1 MDSNFSNVQG
11 DFQLNSAGASQ
22 FSDYPTTNPKASS
35 IQTPSYDTTSVE
47 PVTYQNESS
56 SNALFNNE
64 EDDDFA
70 SVTPISPQ
78 NELNTN
84 TYENTNFETQNTLE
98 NNVEEY
104 TALDQNNINITP
116 EVPSSY
122 QNESNVDFNAYES
135 TNNEQIPSLNV
146 DNGALTSDYQ
156 MNSLQDELVEQG
168 TEVSNINYSLKNAS
182 IPVTS
187 SSEKIVIKIPVKKII
202 YVQKPTT
209 TTTSTVS
216 QVVPVTQ
223 ISQVVPVTQ
232 VSQVVP
238 VTQVSQV
245 PQMVPVAPMPQ
256 LIPISP
262 MPQMQMPQMQIVP
275 MSMSMAP
282 SLPMANTSYM
292 GAPARSS
299 IYQSKV
305 YVRKI

>member
-104 TALDQNNINITP
+104 TALEQNNINITP
-116 EVPSSY
+116 EVPSSF
-122 QNESNVDFNAYES
+122 QNEANVDFNAYES
-135 TNNEQIPSLNV
+135 TNNEQIPSLNE

-168 TEVSNINYSLKNAS
+168 TEVSNINYSLRNNSTISNS
-182 IPVTS
+182 ISAPQK
-187 SSEKIVIKIPVKKII
+187 KIIIKVPVKKTV
-202 YVQKPTT
+202 YVQRQSSIINTPQVPQ
-209 TTTSTVS
+209 VS
-216 QVVPVTQ
+216 
-223 ISQVVPVTQ
+223 Q

-238 VTQVSQV
+238 V
-245 PQMVPVAPMPQ
+245 APMPQ
-256 LIPISP
+256 IVPIVTMP
-262 MPQMQMPQMQIVP
+262 QVQFPQMQFISMP
-275 MSMSMAP
+275 MAP
-282 SLPMANTSYM
+282 VVPFANNFVGSTIGSTT
-292 GAPARSS
+292 GSS
-299 IYQSKV
+299 IYQNKV
-305 YVRKI
+305 YIKKI

>member
-116 EVPSSY
+116 EVPSSF
-122 QNESNVDFNAYES
+122 QNEANVDFNAYES

-168 TEVSNINYSLKNAS
+168 TEVSNINYSLRNNSTISNS
-182 IPVTS
+182 ISAPQK
-187 SSEKIVIKIPVKKII
+187 KIIIKVPVKKTV
-202 YVQKPTT
+202 YVQRQSSIINTPQVPQ
-209 TTTSTVS
+209 VS
-216 QVVPVTQ
+216 
-223 ISQVVPVTQ
+223 Q

-238 VTQVSQV
+238 VAQ
-245 PQMVPVAPMPQ
+245 MPQ
-256 LIPISP
+256 IVPIVTMP
-262 MPQMQMPQMQIVP
+262 QVQFPQMQFISMP
-275 MSMSMAP
+275 MAP
-282 SLPMANTSYM
+282 VVPFANNFVGSTIGSTT
-292 GAPARSS
+292 GSS
-299 IYQSKV
+299 IYQNKV
-305 YVRKI
+305 YIKKI

>member
-104 TALDQNNINITP
+104 TALEQNNINITP

-122 QNESNVDFNAYES
+122 QNEATVDFNAYES

-146 DNGALTSDYQ
+146 DNGALNSDYQ

-168 TEVSNINYSLKNAS
+168 TEVSNINYSLRNNSTISNS
-182 IPVTS
+182 ISAPQK
-187 SSEKIVIKIPVKKII
+187 KIIIPIPVKKTV
-202 YVQKPTT
+202 YVQRQSSIINTP
-209 TTTSTVS
+209 
-216 QVVPVTQ
+216 QVPQVP
-223 ISQVVPVTQ
+223 Q

-238 VTQVSQV
+238 V
-245 PQMVPVAPMPQ
+245 APMPQ
-256 LIPISP
+256 IVPIVTMP
-262 MPQMQMPQMQIVP
+262 QVQFPQMQFISMP
-275 MSMSMAP
+275 MAP
-282 SLPMANTSYM
+282 VVPFANNFVGSTIGSTT
-292 GAPARSS
+292 GSS
-299 IYQSKV
+299 IYQNKV
-305 YVRKI
+305 YIKKI

>member
-116 EVPSSY
+116 EVPSSF
-122 QNESNVDFNAYES
+122 QNEANVDFNAYES

-168 TEVSNINYSLKNAS
+168 TEVSNINYSLRNNSTISNS
-182 IPVTS
+182 ISTPQK
-187 SSEKIVIKIPVKKII
+187 KIIIKVPVKKTV
-202 YVQKPTT
+202 YVQRQSSIINTP
-209 TTTSTVS
+209 
-216 QVVPVTQ
+216 QVPQVP
-223 ISQVVPVTQ
+223 Q

-238 VTQVSQV
+238 V
-245 PQMVPVAPMPQ
+245 APMPQ
-256 LIPISP
+256 IVPIVTMP
-262 MPQMQMPQMQIVP
+262 QVQFPQMQFISMP
-275 MSMSMAP
+275 MAP
-282 SLPMANTSYM
+282 VVPFANNFVGSTIGSTT
-292 GAPARSS
+292 GSS
-299 IYQSKV
+299 IYQNKV
-305 YVRKI
+305 YIKKI

>member
-104 TALDQNNINITP
+104 TALEQNNINITP
-116 EVPSSY
+116 EVPSSF
-122 QNESNVDFNAYES
+122 QNEANVDFNAYES

-168 TEVSNINYSLKNAS
+168 TEVSNINYSLRNNSTISNS
-182 IPVTS
+182 ISAPQK
-187 SSEKIVIKIPVKKII
+187 KIIIKVPVKKTV
-202 YVQKPTT
+202 YVQRQSSIINTP
-209 TTTSTVS
+209 
-216 QVVPVTQ
+216 QVPQVP
-223 ISQVVPVTQ
+223 Q

-238 VTQVSQV
+238 V
-245 PQMVPVAPMPQ
+245 APMPQ
-256 LIPISP
+256 IVPIVTMP
-262 MPQMQMPQMQIVP
+262 QVQFPQMQFISMP
-275 MSMSMAP
+275 MAP
-282 SLPMANTSYM
+282 VVPFANNFVGSTIGSTT
-292 GAPARSS
+292 GSS
-299 IYQSKV
+299 IYQNKV
-305 YVRKI
+305 YIKKI

>member
-104 TALDQNNINITP
+104 TALEQNNINITP

-122 QNESNVDFNAYES
+122 QNEATVDFNAYES

-168 TEVSNINYSLKNAS
+168 TEVSNINYSLRNNSTISNS
-182 IPVTS
+182 ISAPQK
-187 SSEKIVIKIPVKKII
+187 KIIITVPVKKTV
-202 YVQKPTT
+202 YVQRQSSIINTP
-209 TTTSTVS
+209 
-216 QVVPVTQ
+216 QVPQVP
-223 ISQVVPVTQ
+223 Q
-232 VSQVVP
+232 VSQI
-238 VTQVSQV
+238 
-245 PQMVPVAPMPQ
+245 VPVAPMPQ
-256 LIPISP
+256 IVPIVTMP
-262 MPQMQMPQMQIVP
+262 QVQFPQMQFISMP
-275 MSMSMAP
+275 MAP
-282 SLPMANTSYM
+282 VVPFANNFVGSTIGSTT
-292 GAPARSS
+292 GSS
-299 IYQSKV
+299 IYQNKV
-305 YVRKI
+305 YIKKI

>member
-104 TALDQNNINITP
+104 TALDQNNINISP
-116 EVPSSY
+116 EVPSSF
-122 QNESNVDFNAYES
+122 QNEANVDFNAYES

-168 TEVSNINYSLKNAS
+168 TEVSNINYSLRNNSTISNS
-182 IPVTS
+182 ISAPQK
-187 SSEKIVIKIPVKKII
+187 KIIIKVPVKKTV
-202 YVQKPTT
+202 YVQRQSSIINTP
-209 TTTSTVS
+209 
-216 QVVPVTQ
+216 QVPQVP
-223 ISQVVPVTQ
+223 Q
-232 VSQVVP
+232 VSQI
-238 VTQVSQV
+238 
-245 PQMVPVAPMPQ
+245 VPVAPMPQ
-256 LIPISP
+256 IVPIVTMP
-262 MPQMQMPQMQIVP
+262 QVQFPQMQFISMP
-275 MSMSMAP
+275 MAP
-282 SLPMANTSYM
+282 VVPFANNFVGSTIGSTT
-292 GAPARSS
+292 GSS
-299 IYQSKV
+299 IYQNKV
-305 YVRKI
+305 YIKKI

>member
-84 TYENTNFETQNTLE
+84 TFENTNFETQNTLE

-104 TALDQNNINITP
+104 TALEQNNINITP
-116 EVPSSY
+116 EVPSSF
-122 QNESNVDFNAYES
+122 QNEANVDFNAYES

-168 TEVSNINYSLKNAS
+168 TEVSNINYSLRNNSTISNS
-182 IPVTS
+182 ISAPQK
-187 SSEKIVIKIPVKKII
+187 KIIITVPVKKTV
-202 YVQKPTT
+202 YVQRQSSIINTP
-209 TTTSTVS
+209 
-216 QVVPVTQ
+216 QVPQVP
-223 ISQVVPVTQ
+223 Q
-232 VSQVVP
+232 VSQI
-238 VTQVSQV
+238 
-245 PQMVPVAPMPQ
+245 VPVAPMPQ
-256 LIPISP
+256 IVPIVTMP
-262 MPQMQMPQMQIVP
+262 QVQFPQMQFISMP
-275 MSMSMAP
+275 MAP
-282 SLPMANTSYM
+282 VVPFANNFVGSTIGSTT
-292 GAPARSS
+292 GSS
-299 IYQSKV
+299 IYQNKV
-305 YVRKI
+305 YIKKI

>member
-104 TALDQNNINITP
+104 TALEQNNINITP

-122 QNESNVDFNAYES
+122 QNEATVDFNAYES
-135 TNNEQIPSLNV
+135 TNNEQIPSLNI
-146 DNGALTSDYQ
+146 DNGALNSDYQ

-168 TEVSNINYSLKNAS
+168 TEVSNINYSLRNNSTISNS
-182 IPVTS
+182 ISAPQK
-187 SSEKIVIKIPVKKII
+187 KIIITVPVKKTV
-202 YVQKPTT
+202 YVQRQSSIINTP
-209 TTTSTVS
+209 
-216 QVVPVTQ
+216 QVPQVP
-223 ISQVVPVTQ
+223 Q
-232 VSQVVP
+232 VSQI
-238 VTQVSQV
+238 
-245 PQMVPVAPMPQ
+245 VPVAPMPQ
-256 LIPISP
+256 IVPIVTMP
-262 MPQMQMPQMQIVP
+262 QVQFPQMQFISMP
-275 MSMSMAP
+275 MAP
-282 SLPMANTSYM
+282 VVPFANNFVGSTIGSTT
-292 GAPARSS
+292 GSS
-299 IYQSKV
+299 IYQNKV
-305 YVRKI
+305 YIKKI

>member
-104 TALDQNNINITP
+104 TALEQNNINITP
-116 EVPSSY
+116 EVPSSF
-122 QNESNVDFNAYES
+122 QNEANVDFNAYES

-168 TEVSNINYSLKNAS
+168 TEVSNINYSLRNNSTISNS
-182 IPVTS
+182 ISAPQK
-187 SSEKIVIKIPVKKII
+187 KIIITVPVKKTV
-202 YVQKPTT
+202 YVQRQSSIINTPQVPQ
-209 TTTSTVS
+209 VS
-216 QVVPVTQ
+216 
-223 ISQVVPVTQ
+223 Q

-238 VTQVSQV
+238 V
-245 PQMVPVAPMPQ
+245 APMPQ
-256 LIPISP
+256 IVPIVTMP
-262 MPQMQMPQMQIVP
+262 QVQFPQMQFISMP
-275 MSMSMAP
+275 MAP
-282 SLPMANTSYM
+282 VVPFANNFVGSTIGSTT
-292 GAPARSS
+292 GSS
-299 IYQSKV
+299 IYQNKV
-305 YVRKI
+305 YIKKI

>member
-116 EVPSSY
+116 EVPSSF
-122 QNESNVDFNAYES
+122 QNEANVDFNAYES

-168 TEVSNINYSLKNAS
+168 TEVSNINYSLRNNSTISNS
-182 IPVTS
+182 ISAPQK
-187 SSEKIVIKIPVKKII
+187 KIIIKVPVKKTV
-202 YVQKPTT
+202 YVQRQSSIINTPQVPQ
-209 TTTSTVS
+209 VS
-216 QVVPVTQ
+216 
-223 ISQVVPVTQ
+223 Q

-238 VTQVSQV
+238 V
-245 PQMVPVAPMPQ
+245 APMPQ
-256 LIPISP
+256 IVPIVTMP
-262 MPQMQMPQMQIVP
+262 QVQFPQMQFISMP
-275 MSMSMAP
+275 MAP
-282 SLPMANTSYM
+282 VVPFANNFVGSTIGSTT
-292 GAPARSS
+292 GSS
-299 IYQSKV
+299 IYQNKV
-305 YVRKI
+305 YIKKI

>member
-11 DFQLNSAGASQ
+11 NFQLNSAGASQ

-116 EVPSSY
+116 EVPSSF
-122 QNESNVDFNAYES
+122 QNEANVDFNAYES

-168 TEVSNINYSLKNAS
+168 TEVSNINYSLRNNSTISNS
-182 IPVTS
+182 ISAPQK
-187 SSEKIVIKIPVKKII
+187 KIIIPIPVKKTV
-202 YVQKPTT
+202 YVQRQSSIINTP
-209 TTTSTVS
+209 
-216 QVVPVTQ
+216 QVPQVP
-223 ISQVVPVTQ
+223 Q

-238 VTQVSQV
+238 V
-245 PQMVPVAPMPQ
+245 APMPQ
-256 LIPISP
+256 IVPIVTMP
-262 MPQMQMPQMQIVP
+262 QVQFPQMQFISMP
-275 MSMSMAP
+275 MAP
-282 SLPMANTSYM
+282 VVPFANNFVGSTIGSTT
-292 GAPARSS
+292 GSS
-299 IYQSKV
+299 IYQNKV
-305 YVRKI
+305 YIKKI

>member
-35 IQTPSYDTTSVE
+35 IQTPAYDTTSVE

-116 EVPSSY
+116 EVPSSF
-122 QNESNVDFNAYES
+122 QNEANVDFNAYES

-168 TEVSNINYSLKNAS
+168 TEVSNINYSLRNNSTISNS
-182 IPVTS
+182 ISAPQK
-187 SSEKIVIKIPVKKII
+187 KIIIKVPVKKTV
-202 YVQKPTT
+202 YVQRQSSIINTP
-209 TTTSTVS
+209 
-216 QVVPVTQ
+216 QVPQVP
-223 ISQVVPVTQ
+223 Q
-232 VSQVVP
+232 VSQI
-238 VTQVSQV
+238 
-245 PQMVPVAPMPQ
+245 VPVAPMPQ
-256 LIPISP
+256 IVPIVTMP
-262 MPQMQMPQMQIVP
+262 QVQFPQMQFISMP
-275 MSMSMAP
+275 MAP
-282 SLPMANTSYM
+282 VVPFANNFVGSTIGSTT
-292 GAPARSS
+292 GSS
-299 IYQSKV
+299 IYQNKV
-305 YVRKI
+305 YIKKI

>member
-84 TYENTNFETQNTLE
+84 TFENTNFETQNTLE

-116 EVPSSY
+116 EVPSSF
-122 QNESNVDFNAYES
+122 QNEANVDFNAYES

-168 TEVSNINYSLKNAS
+168 TEVSNINYSLRNNSTISNS
-182 IPVTS
+182 ISAPQK
-187 SSEKIVIKIPVKKII
+187 KIIIPIPVKKTV
-202 YVQKPTT
+202 YVQRQSSIINTP
-209 TTTSTVS
+209 
-216 QVVPVTQ
+216 QVPQVP
-223 ISQVVPVTQ
+223 Q
-232 VSQVVP
+232 VSQI
-238 VTQVSQV
+238 
-245 PQMVPVAPMPQ
+245 VPVAPMPQ
-256 LIPISP
+256 IVPIVTMP
-262 MPQMQMPQMQIVP
+262 QVQFPQMQFISMP
-275 MSMSMAP
+275 MAP
-282 SLPMANTSYM
+282 VVPFANNFVGSTIGSTT
-292 GAPARSS
+292 GSS
-299 IYQSKV
+299 IYQNKV
-305 YVRKI
+305 YIKKI

>member
-116 EVPSSY
+116 EVPSSF
-122 QNESNVDFNAYES
+122 QNEANVDFNAYES

-146 DNGALTSDYQ
+146 DNGALNSDYQ

-168 TEVSNINYSLKNAS
+168 TEVSNINYSLRNNSTISNS
-182 IPVTS
+182 ISAPQK
-187 SSEKIVIKIPVKKII
+187 KIIIKVPVKKTV
-202 YVQKPTT
+202 YVQRQSSIINTP
-209 TTTSTVS
+209 
-216 QVVPVTQ
+216 QVPQVP
-223 ISQVVPVTQ
+223 Q

-238 VTQVSQV
+238 V
-245 PQMVPVAPMPQ
+245 APMPQ
-256 LIPISP
+256 IVPIVTMP
-262 MPQMQMPQMQIVP
+262 QVQFPQMQFISMP
-275 MSMSMAP
+275 MAP
-282 SLPMANTSYM
+282 VVPFANNFVGSTIGSTT
-292 GAPARSS
+292 GSS
-299 IYQSKV
+299 IYQNKV
-305 YVRKI
+305 YIKKI

>member
-11 DFQLNSAGASQ
+11 DFQLNSAQASQ

-104 TALDQNNINITP
+104 TALEQNNINITP
-116 EVPSSY
+116 EVPSSF
-122 QNESNVDFNAYES
+122 QNEANVDFNAYES

-168 TEVSNINYSLKNAS
+168 TEVSNINYSLRNNSTISNS
-182 IPVTS
+182 ISAPQK
-187 SSEKIVIKIPVKKII
+187 KIIITVPVKKTV
-202 YVQKPTT
+202 YVQRQSSIIDTPQVPQ
-209 TTTSTVS
+209 VS
-216 QVVPVTQ
+216 
-223 ISQVVPVTQ
+223 Q

-238 VTQVSQV
+238 V
-245 PQMVPVAPMPQ
+245 APMPQ
-256 LIPISP
+256 IVPIVTMP
-262 MPQMQMPQMQIVP
+262 QVQFPQMQFISMP
-275 MSMSMAP
+275 MAP
-282 SLPMANTSYM
+282 VVPFANNFVGSTIGSTT
-292 GAPARSS
+292 GSS
-299 IYQSKV
+299 IYQNKV
-305 YVRKI
+305 YIKKI

>member
-11 DFQLNSAGASQ
+11 DFQLNSAEASQ

-78 NELNTN
+78 NELNIN

-98 NNVEEY
+98 NNVQEY

-116 EVPSSY
+116 EIPSSY
-122 QNESNVDFNAYES
+122 QNEANVDFNAYES

-168 TEVSNINYSLKNAS
+168 TEVSNINYSLRNNSTISNS
-182 IPVTS
+182 ISAPQK
-187 SSEKIVIKIPVKKII
+187 KIIIKVPVKKTV
-202 YVQKPTT
+202 YVQRQSSIINTPQVPQ
-209 TTTSTVS
+209 VS
-216 QVVPVTQ
+216 
-223 ISQVVPVTQ
+223 Q

-238 VTQVSQV
+238 V
-245 PQMVPVAPMPQ
+245 APMPQ
-256 LIPISP
+256 IVPIVTMP
-262 MPQMQMPQMQIVP
+262 QVQFPQMQFISMP
-275 MSMSMAP
+275 MAP
-282 SLPMANTSYM
+282 VVPFANNFVGSTIGSTT
-292 GAPARSS
+292 GSS
-299 IYQSKV
+299 IYQNKV
-305 YVRKI
+305 YIKKI

>member
-104 TALDQNNINITP
+104 TALDQNNIYITP
-116 EVPSSY
+116 EVPSSF
-122 QNESNVDFNAYES
+122 QNEANVDFNAYES
-135 TNNEQIPSLNV
+135 TNNEQIPSLNE

-168 TEVSNINYSLKNAS
+168 TEVSNINYSLRNNSTISNS
-182 IPVTS
+182 ISAPQK
-187 SSEKIVIKIPVKKII
+187 KIIIKVPVKKTV
-202 YVQKPTT
+202 YVQRQSSIINTP
-209 TTTSTVS
+209 
-216 QVVPVTQ
+216 QVPQVP
-223 ISQVVPVTQ
+223 Q
-232 VSQVVP
+232 VSQI
-238 VTQVSQV
+238 
-245 PQMVPVAPMPQ
+245 VPVAPMPQ
-256 LIPISP
+256 IVPIVTMP
-262 MPQMQMPQMQIVP
+262 QVQFPQMQFISMP
-275 MSMSMAP
+275 MAP
-282 SLPMANTSYM
+282 VVPFANNFVGSTIGSTT
-292 GAPARSS
+292 GSS
-299 IYQSKV
+299 IYQNKV
-305 YVRKI
+305 YIKKI

>member
-78 NELNTN
+78 NEINTN

-116 EVPSSY
+116 EVPSSF
-122 QNESNVDFNAYES
+122 QNEANVDFNAYES

-168 TEVSNINYSLKNAS
+168 TEVSNINYSLRNNSTISNS
-182 IPVTS
+182 ISAPQK
-187 SSEKIVIKIPVKKII
+187 KIIIKVPVKKTV
-202 YVQKPTT
+202 YVQRQSSIINTP
-209 TTTSTVS
+209 
-216 QVVPVTQ
+216 QVPQVP
-223 ISQVVPVTQ
+223 Q

-238 VTQVSQV
+238 V
-245 PQMVPVAPMPQ
+245 APMPQ
-256 LIPISP
+256 IVPIVTMP
-262 MPQMQMPQMQIVP
+262 QVQFPQMQFISMP
-275 MSMSMAP
+275 MAP
-282 SLPMANTSYM
+282 VVPFANNFVGSTIGSTT
-292 GAPARSS
+292 GSS
-299 IYQSKV
+299 IYQNKV
-305 YVRKI
+305 YIKKI

>member
-11 DFQLNSAGASQ
+11 NFQLNSAGASQ

-122 QNESNVDFNAYES
+122 QNEANVDFNAYES

-146 DNGALTSDYQ
+146 GNEALTSDYQ

-168 TEVSNINYSLKNAS
+168 TEVSNINYSLRNNSTISNS
-182 IPVTS
+182 ISAPQK
-187 SSEKIVIKIPVKKII
+187 KIIITVPVKKTV
-202 YVQKPTT
+202 YVQRQSSIINTP
-209 TTTSTVS
+209 
-216 QVVPVTQ
+216 QVPQVP
-223 ISQVVPVTQ
+223 Q
-232 VSQVVP
+232 VSQI
-238 VTQVSQV
+238 
-245 PQMVPVAPMPQ
+245 VPVAPMPQ
-256 LIPISP
+256 IVPIVTMP
-262 MPQMQMPQMQIVP
+262 QVQFPQMQFISMP
-275 MSMSMAP
+275 MAP
-282 SLPMANTSYM
+282 VVPFANNFVGSTIGSTT
-292 GAPARSS
+292 GSS
-299 IYQSKV
+299 IYQNKV
-305 YVRKI
+305 YIKKI

>member
-168 TEVSNINYSLKNAS
+168 TEVSNINYSLRNNSTISNS
-182 IPVTS
+182 ISAPQK
-187 SSEKIVIKIPVKKII
+187 KIIIKVPVKKTV
-202 YVQKPTT
+202 YVQRQSSIINTP
-209 TTTSTVS
+209 
-216 QVVPVTQ
+216 QVPQVP
-223 ISQVVPVTQ
+223 Q
-232 VSQVVP
+232 VSQI
-238 VTQVSQV
+238 
-245 PQMVPVAPMPQ
+245 VPVAPMPQ
-256 LIPISP
+256 IVPIVTMP
-262 MPQMQMPQMQIVP
+262 QVQFPQMQFISMP
-275 MSMSMAP
+275 MAP
-282 SLPMANTSYM
+282 VVPFANNFVGSTIGSTT
-292 GAPARSS
+292 GSS
-299 IYQSKV
+299 IYQNKV
-305 YVRKI
+305 YIKKI

>member
-116 EVPSSY
+116 EVPSSF
-122 QNESNVDFNAYES
+122 QNEANVDFNAYES

-168 TEVSNINYSLKNAS
+168 TEVSNINYSLRNNSTISNS
-182 IPVTS
+182 ISAPQK
-187 SSEKIVIKIPVKKII
+187 KIIITVPVKKTV
-202 YVQKPTT
+202 YVQRQSSIINTP
-209 TTTSTVS
+209 
-216 QVVPVTQ
+216 QVPQVP
-223 ISQVVPVTQ
+223 Q
-232 VSQVVP
+232 VSQI
-238 VTQVSQV
+238 
-245 PQMVPVAPMPQ
+245 VPVAPMPQ
-256 LIPISP
+256 IVPIVTMP
-262 MPQMQMPQMQIVP
+262 QVQFPQMQFISMP
-275 MSMSMAP
+275 MAP
-282 SLPMANTSYM
+282 VVPFANNFVGSTIGSTT
-292 GAPARSS
+292 GSS
-299 IYQSKV
+299 IYQNKV
-305 YVRKI
+305 YIKKI

>member
-11 DFQLNSAGASQ
+11 NFQLNSAGASQ

-104 TALDQNNINITP
+104 TALDQNNINITH
-116 EVPSSY
+116 EIPSSF
-122 QNESNVDFNAYES
+122 QNEANVDFNAYES
-135 TNNEQIPSLNV
+135 TNNEQIPSLNE

-168 TEVSNINYSLKNAS
+168 TEVSNINYSLRNNSTISNS
-182 IPVTS
+182 ISAPQK
-187 SSEKIVIKIPVKKII
+187 KIIIPIPVKKTV
-202 YVQKPTT
+202 YVQRQSSIINTP
-209 TTTSTVS
+209 
-216 QVVPVTQ
+216 QVPQVP
-223 ISQVVPVTQ
+223 Q

-238 VTQVSQV
+238 V
-245 PQMVPVAPMPQ
+245 APMPQ
-256 LIPISP
+256 IVPIVTMP
-262 MPQMQMPQMQIVP
+262 QVQFPQMQFISMP
-275 MSMSMAP
+275 MAP
-282 SLPMANTSYM
+282 VVPFANNFVGSTIGSTT
-292 GAPARSS
+292 GSS
-299 IYQSKV
+299 IYQNKV
-305 YVRKI
+305 YIKKI

>member
-116 EVPSSY
+116 EIPSSF
-122 QNESNVDFNAYES
+122 QNEANVDFNAYES
-135 TNNEQIPSLNV
+135 TNNDQIPSLNV

-168 TEVSNINYSLKNAS
+168 TEVSNINYSLRNNSTISNS
-182 IPVTS
+182 ISAPQK
-187 SSEKIVIKIPVKKII
+187 KIIIPIPVKKTV
-202 YVQKPTT
+202 YVQRQSSIINTPQVPQ
-209 TTTSTVS
+209 VS
-216 QVVPVTQ
+216 
-223 ISQVVPVTQ
+223 Q

-238 VTQVSQV
+238 V
-245 PQMVPVAPMPQ
+245 APMPQ
-256 LIPISP
+256 IVPIVTMP
-262 MPQMQMPQMQIVP
+262 QVQFPQMQFISMP
-275 MSMSMAP
+275 MAP
-282 SLPMANTSYM
+282 VVPFANNFVGSTIGSTT
-292 GAPARSS
+292 GSS
-299 IYQSKV
+299 IYQNKV
-305 YVRKI
+305 YIKKI

>member
-104 TALDQNNINITP
+104 TALEQNNINITP

-122 QNESNVDFNAYES
+122 QNEATVDFNAYES
-135 TNNEQIPSLNV
+135 TNNEQIPSLNE

-168 TEVSNINYSLKNAS
+168 TEVSNINYSLRNNSTISNS
-182 IPVTS
+182 ISAPQK
-187 SSEKIVIKIPVKKII
+187 KIIIPIPVKKTV
-202 YVQKPTT
+202 YVQRQSSIINTP
-209 TTTSTVS
+209 
-216 QVVPVTQ
+216 QVPQVP
-223 ISQVVPVTQ
+223 Q
-232 VSQVVP
+232 VSQI
-238 VTQVSQV
+238 
-245 PQMVPVAPMPQ
+245 VPVAPMPQ
-256 LIPISP
+256 IVPIVTMP
-262 MPQMQMPQMQIVP
+262 QVQFPQMQFISMP
-275 MSMSMAP
+275 MAP
-282 SLPMANTSYM
+282 VVPFANNFVGSTIGSTT
-292 GAPARSS
+292 GSS
-299 IYQSKV
+299 IYQNKV
-305 YVRKI
+305 YIKKI

>member
-11 DFQLNSAGASQ
+11 DFQLNSAQASQ

-98 NNVEEY
+98 NNVQEY
-104 TALDQNNINITP
+104 TALEQNNINITP
-116 EVPSSY
+116 EVPSSF
-122 QNESNVDFNAYES
+122 QNEANVDFNAYES

-168 TEVSNINYSLKNAS
+168 TEVSNINYSLRNNSTISNS
-182 IPVTS
+182 ISAPQK
-187 SSEKIVIKIPVKKII
+187 KIIITVPVKKTV
-202 YVQKPTT
+202 YVQRQSSIIDTPQVPQ
-209 TTTSTVS
+209 VS
-216 QVVPVTQ
+216 
-223 ISQVVPVTQ
+223 Q

-238 VTQVSQV
+238 V
-245 PQMVPVAPMPQ
+245 APMPQ
-256 LIPISP
+256 IVPIVTMP
-262 MPQMQMPQMQIVP
+262 QVQFPQMQFISMP
-275 MSMSMAP
+275 MAP
-282 SLPMANTSYM
+282 VVPFANNFVGSTIGSTT
-292 GAPARSS
+292 GSS
-299 IYQSKV
+299 IYQNKV
-305 YVRKI
+305 YIKKI

>member
-11 DFQLNSAGASQ
+11 DFQLNSAQASQ

-104 TALDQNNINITP
+104 TALEQNNINITP
-116 EVPSSY
+116 EVPSSF
-122 QNESNVDFNAYES
+122 QNEANVDFNAYES

-168 TEVSNINYSLKNAS
+168 TEVSNINYSLRNNSTISNS
-182 IPVTS
+182 ISAPQK
-187 SSEKIVIKIPVKKII
+187 KIIIKVPVKKTV
-202 YVQKPTT
+202 YVQRQSSIINTPQVPQ
-209 TTTSTVS
+209 VS
-216 QVVPVTQ
+216 
-223 ISQVVPVTQ
+223 Q

-238 VTQVSQV
+238 V
-245 PQMVPVAPMPQ
+245 APMPQ
-256 LIPISP
+256 IVPIVTMP
-262 MPQMQMPQMQIVP
+262 QVQFPQMQFISMP
-275 MSMSMAP
+275 MAP
-282 SLPMANTSYM
+282 VVPFANNFVGSTIGSTT
-292 GAPARSS
+292 GSS
-299 IYQSKV
+299 IYQNKV
-305 YVRKI
+305 YIKKI

>member
-84 TYENTNFETQNTLE
+84 TFENTNFETQNTLE

-122 QNESNVDFNAYES
+122 QNEANVDFNAYES
-135 TNNEQIPSLNV
+135 TNNEQIPSLNE

-168 TEVSNINYSLKNAS
+168 TEVSNINYSLRNNSTISNS
-182 IPVTS
+182 ISAPQK
-187 SSEKIVIKIPVKKII
+187 KIIITVPVKKTV
-202 YVQKPTT
+202 YVQRQSSIINTP
-209 TTTSTVS
+209 
-216 QVVPVTQ
+216 QVPQVP
-223 ISQVVPVTQ
+223 Q
-232 VSQVVP
+232 VSQI
-238 VTQVSQV
+238 
-245 PQMVPVAPMPQ
+245 VPVAPMPQ
-256 LIPISP
+256 IVPIVTMP
-262 MPQMQMPQMQIVP
+262 QVQFPQMQFISMP
-275 MSMSMAP
+275 MAP
-282 SLPMANTSYM
+282 VVPFANNFVGSTIGSTT
-292 GAPARSS
+292 GSS
-299 IYQSKV
+299 IYQNKV
-305 YVRKI
+305 YIKKI

>member
-11 DFQLNSAGASQ
+11 DFQPNSAEASQ

-47 PVTYQNESS
+47 PVTYQNESNT
-56 SNALFNNE
+56 NALFNNE

-104 TALDQNNINITP
+104 TALEQNNINITP
-116 EVPSSY
+116 EVPSSF
-122 QNESNVDFNAYES
+122 QNEANVDFNAYES

-168 TEVSNINYSLKNAS
+168 TEVSNINYSLRNNSTISNS
-182 IPVTS
+182 ISAPQK
-187 SSEKIVIKIPVKKII
+187 KIIITVPVKKTV
-202 YVQKPTT
+202 YVQRQSSIINTP
-209 TTTSTVS
+209 
-216 QVVPVTQ
+216 QVPQVP
-223 ISQVVPVTQ
+223 Q
-232 VSQVVP
+232 VSQI
-238 VTQVSQV
+238 
-245 PQMVPVAPMPQ
+245 VPVAPMPQ
-256 LIPISP
+256 IVPIVTMP
-262 MPQMQMPQMQIVP
+262 QVQFPQMQFISMP
-275 MSMSMAP
+275 MAP
-282 SLPMANTSYM
+282 VVPFANNFVGSTIGSTT
-292 GAPARSS
+292 GSS
-299 IYQSKV
+299 IYQNKV
-305 YVRKI
+305 YIKKI

>member
-104 TALDQNNINITP
+104 TALEQNNINITP
-116 EVPSSY
+116 EVPSSF
-122 QNESNVDFNAYES
+122 QNEANVDFNAYES

-146 DNGALTSDYQ
+146 DNGALNSDYQ

-168 TEVSNINYSLKNAS
+168 TEVSNINYSLRNNSTISNS
-182 IPVTS
+182 ISAPQK
-187 SSEKIVIKIPVKKII
+187 KIIIKVPVKKTV
-202 YVQKPTT
+202 YVQRQSSIINTP
-209 TTTSTVS
+209 
-216 QVVPVTQ
+216 QVPQVP
-223 ISQVVPVTQ
+223 Q
-232 VSQVVP
+232 VSQI
-238 VTQVSQV
+238 
-245 PQMVPVAPMPQ
+245 VPVAPMPQ
-256 LIPISP
+256 IVPIVTMP
-262 MPQMQMPQMQIVP
+262 QVQFPQMQFISMP
-275 MSMSMAP
+275 MAP
-282 SLPMANTSYM
+282 VVPFANNFVGSTIGSTT
-292 GAPARSS
+292 GSS
-299 IYQSKV
+299 IYQNKV
-305 YVRKI
+305 YIKKI

>member
-116 EVPSSY
+116 EVPSSF
-122 QNESNVDFNAYES
+122 QNEANVDFNAYES

-168 TEVSNINYSLKNAS
+168 TEVSNINYSLRNNSTISNS
-182 IPVTS
+182 ISAPQK
-187 SSEKIVIKIPVKKII
+187 KIIIKVPVKKTV
-202 YVQKPTT
+202 YVQRQSSIINTP
-209 TTTSTVS
+209 
-216 QVVPVTQ
+216 QVP
-223 ISQVVPVTQ
+223 Q

-238 VTQVSQV
+238 V
-245 PQMVPVAPMPQ
+245 APMPQ
-256 LIPISP
+256 IVPIVTMP
-262 MPQMQMPQMQIVP
+262 QVQFPQMQFISMP
-275 MSMSMAP
+275 MAP
-282 SLPMANTSYM
+282 VVPFANNFVGSTIGSTT
-292 GAPARSS
+292 GSS
-299 IYQSKV
+299 IYQNKV
-305 YVRKI
+305 YIKKI

>member
-116 EVPSSY
+116 EVPSSF
-122 QNESNVDFNAYES
+122 QNEANVDFNAYES

-168 TEVSNINYSLKNAS
+168 TEVSNINYSLRNNSTISNS
-182 IPVTS
+182 ISAPQK
-187 SSEKIVIKIPVKKII
+187 KIIIKVPVKKTV
-202 YVQKPTT
+202 YVQRQSSIINTP
-209 TTTSTVS
+209 
-216 QVVPVTQ
+216 QVPQVP
-223 ISQVVPVTQ
+223 Q
-232 VSQVVP
+232 VSQI
-238 VTQVSQV
+238 
-245 PQMVPVAPMPQ
+245 VPVAPVPQIVPIVTMPQ
-256 LIPISP
+256 VQF
-262 MPQMQMPQMQIVP
+262 PQMQFISMP
-275 MSMSMAP
+275 MAP
-282 SLPMANTSYM
+282 VVPFANNFVGSTIGSTT
-292 GAPARSS
+292 GSS
-299 IYQSKV
+299 IYQNKV
-305 YVRKI
+305 YIKKI

>member
-11 DFQLNSAGASQ
+11 DFQLNSAEASQ

-104 TALDQNNINITP
+104 TALEQNNINITP

-168 TEVSNINYSLKNAS
+168 TEVSNINYSLRNNSTISNS
-182 IPVTS
+182 ISAPQK
-187 SSEKIVIKIPVKKII
+187 KIIITVPVKKTV
-202 YVQKPTT
+202 YVQRQSSIIDTPQVPQ
-209 TTTSTVS
+209 VS
-216 QVVPVTQ
+216 
-223 ISQVVPVTQ
+223 Q

-238 VTQVSQV
+238 V
-245 PQMVPVAPMPQ
+245 APMPQ
-256 LIPISP
+256 IVPIVTMP
-262 MPQMQMPQMQIVP
+262 QVQFPQMQFISMP
-275 MSMSMAP
+275 MAP
-282 SLPMANTSYM
+282 VVPFANNFVGSTIGSTT
-292 GAPARSS
+292 GSS
-299 IYQSKV
+299 IYQNKV
-305 YVRKI
+305 YIKKI

>member
-116 EVPSSY
+116 EAPSSF
-122 QNESNVDFNAYES
+122 QNEANVDFNAYES
-135 TNNEQIPSLNV
+135 TNNEQIPSLNE

-168 TEVSNINYSLKNAS
+168 TEVSNINYSLRNNSTISNS
-182 IPVTS
+182 ISAPQK
-187 SSEKIVIKIPVKKII
+187 KIIIKVPVKKTV
-202 YVQKPTT
+202 YVQRQSSIINTP
-209 TTTSTVS
+209 
-216 QVVPVTQ
+216 QVPQVP
-223 ISQVVPVTQ
+223 Q

-238 VTQVSQV
+238 V
-245 PQMVPVAPMPQ
+245 APMPQ
-256 LIPISP
+256 IVPIVTMP
-262 MPQMQMPQMQIVP
+262 QVQFPQMQFISMP
-275 MSMSMAP
+275 MAP
-282 SLPMANTSYM
+282 VVPFANNFVGSTIGSTT
-292 GAPARSS
+292 GSS
-299 IYQSKV
+299 IYQNKV
-305 YVRKI
+305 YIKKI

>member
-84 TYENTNFETQNTLE
+84 AYENTNFETQNTLE

-104 TALDQNNINITP
+104 TALDQNNINISP
-116 EVPSSY
+116 EVPSSF
-122 QNESNVDFNAYES
+122 QNEANVDFNAYES

-168 TEVSNINYSLKNAS
+168 TEVSNINYSLRNNSTISNS
-182 IPVTS
+182 ISAPQK
-187 SSEKIVIKIPVKKII
+187 KIIIPIPVKKTV
-202 YVQKPTT
+202 YVQRQSSIINTPQVPQ
-209 TTTSTVS
+209 VS
-216 QVVPVTQ
+216 
-223 ISQVVPVTQ
+223 Q

-238 VTQVSQV
+238 V
-245 PQMVPVAPMPQ
+245 APMPQ
-256 LIPISP
+256 IVPIVTMP
-262 MPQMQMPQMQIVP
+262 QVQFPQMQFISMP
-275 MSMSMAP
+275 MAP
-282 SLPMANTSYM
+282 VVPFANNFVGSTIGSTT
-292 GAPARSS
+292 GSS
-299 IYQSKV
+299 IYQNKV
-305 YVRKI
+305 YIKKI

>member
-84 TYENTNFETQNTLE
+84 TFENTNFETQNTLE

-104 TALDQNNINITP
+104 TALEQNNINITP
-116 EVPSSY
+116 EVPSSF
-122 QNESNVDFNAYES
+122 QNEANVDFNAYES

-168 TEVSNINYSLKNAS
+168 TEVSNINYSLRNNSTISNS
-182 IPVTS
+182 ISAPQK
-187 SSEKIVIKIPVKKII
+187 KIIIKVPVKKTV
-202 YVQKPTT
+202 YVQRQSSIINTP
-209 TTTSTVS
+209 
-216 QVVPVTQ
+216 QVPQVP
-223 ISQVVPVTQ
+223 Q
-232 VSQVVP
+232 VSQI
-238 VTQVSQV
+238 
-245 PQMVPVAPMPQ
+245 VPVAPMPQ
-256 LIPISP
+256 IVPIVTMP
-262 MPQMQMPQMQIVP
+262 QVQFPQMQFISMP
-275 MSMSMAP
+275 MAP
-282 SLPMANTSYM
+282 VVPFANNFVGSTIGSTT
-292 GAPARSS
+292 GSS
-299 IYQSKV
+299 IYQNKV
-305 YVRKI
+305 YIKKI

>member
-104 TALDQNNINITP
+104 TALEQNNINITH
-116 EVPSSY
+116 EVPSSF
-122 QNESNVDFNAYES
+122 QNEANVDFNAYES

-146 DNGALTSDYQ
+146 DNGALNSDYQ

-168 TEVSNINYSLKNAS
+168 TEVSNINYSLRNNSTISNS
-182 IPVTS
+182 ISAPQK
-187 SSEKIVIKIPVKKII
+187 KIIITVPVKKTV
-202 YVQKPTT
+202 YVQRQSSIINTP
-209 TTTSTVS
+209 
-216 QVVPVTQ
+216 QVPQVP
-223 ISQVVPVTQ
+223 Q
-232 VSQVVP
+232 VSQI
-238 VTQVSQV
+238 
-245 PQMVPVAPMPQ
+245 VPVAPMPQ
-256 LIPISP
+256 IVPIVTMP
-262 MPQMQMPQMQIVP
+262 QVQFPQMQFISMP
-275 MSMSMAP
+275 MAP
-282 SLPMANTSYM
+282 VVPFANNFVGSTIGSTT
-292 GAPARSS
+292 GSS
-299 IYQSKV
+299 IYQNKV
-305 YVRKI
+305 YIKKI

>member
-104 TALDQNNINITP
+104 TALEQNNINITP
-116 EVPSSY
+116 EVPSSF
-122 QNESNVDFNAYES
+122 QNEATVDFNAYES

-168 TEVSNINYSLKNAS
+168 TEVSNINYSLRNNSTISNS
-182 IPVTS
+182 ISAPQK
-187 SSEKIVIKIPVKKII
+187 KIIIKVPVKKTV
-202 YVQKPTT
+202 YVQRQSSIINTP
-209 TTTSTVS
+209 
-216 QVVPVTQ
+216 QVPQVP
-223 ISQVVPVTQ
+223 Q
-232 VSQVVP
+232 VSQI
-238 VTQVSQV
+238 
-245 PQMVPVAPMPQ
+245 VPVAPMPQ
-256 LIPISP
+256 IVPIVTMP
-262 MPQMQMPQMQIVP
+262 QVQFPQMQFISMP
-275 MSMSMAP
+275 MAP
-282 SLPMANTSYM
+282 VVPFANNFVGSTIGSTT
-292 GAPARSS
+292 GSS
-299 IYQSKV
+299 IYQNKV
-305 YVRKI
+305 YIKKI

>member
-116 EVPSSY
+116 EVPSSF
-122 QNESNVDFNAYES
+122 QNEANVDFNAYES

-168 TEVSNINYSLKNAS
+168 TEVSNINYSLRNNSTISNS
-182 IPVTS
+182 ISAPQK
-187 SSEKIVIKIPVKKII
+187 KIIIKVPVKKTV
-202 YVQKPTT
+202 YVQRQSSIINTP
-209 TTTSTVS
+209 
-216 QVVPVTQ
+216 QVPQVP
-223 ISQVVPVTQ
+223 Q
-232 VSQVVP
+232 VSQI
-238 VTQVSQV
+238 
-245 PQMVPVAPMPQ
+245 VPVAPMPQ
-256 LIPISP
+256 IVPIVTMP
-262 MPQMQMPQMQIVP
+262 QVQFPQMQFISMP
-275 MSMSMAP
+275 MAP
-282 SLPMANTSYM
+282 VVPFANNFVGSTIGSTT
-292 GAPARSS
+292 GSS
-299 IYQSKV
+299 IYQNKV
-305 YVRKI
+305 YIKKI

>member
-11 DFQLNSAGASQ
+11 DFQLNSAQASQ

-104 TALDQNNINITP
+104 TALAQNNINITP
-116 EVPSSY
+116 EVPSSF
-122 QNESNVDFNAYES
+122 QNEATVDFNAYES

-146 DNGALTSDYQ
+146 DNGALNSDYQ

-168 TEVSNINYSLKNAS
+168 TEVSNINYSLRNNSTISNS
-182 IPVTS
+182 ISAPQK
-187 SSEKIVIKIPVKKII
+187 KIIITVPVKKTV
-202 YVQKPTT
+202 YVQRQSSIINTPQVPQ
-209 TTTSTVS
+209 VS
-216 QVVPVTQ
+216 
-223 ISQVVPVTQ
+223 Q

-238 VTQVSQV
+238 V
-245 PQMVPVAPMPQ
+245 APMPQ
-256 LIPISP
+256 IVPIVTMP
-262 MPQMQMPQMQIVP
+262 QVQFPQMQFISMP
-275 MSMSMAP
+275 MAP
-282 SLPMANTSYM
+282 VVPFANNFVGSTIGSTT
-292 GAPARSS
+292 GSS
-299 IYQSKV
+299 IYQNKV
-305 YVRKI
+305 YIKKI